1 MQPRNAVTA
10 KIVED
15 RPRHVRVAAT
25 LLNEL
30 VLEVAQP
37 EALLAGVGEC

>member
-1 MQPRNAVTA
+1 VQPRNAVTA

-15 RPRHVRVAAT
+15 RPRDVRVAAT

-37 EALLAGVGEC
+37 EALLAGVGEY